1 MSRIL
6 VEYKPDISAIGVN
19 VIENNFP
26 ASMEAIDGSSK
37 QYDLEILMTDIG
49 DILPIEDKQ
58 LLQAMLDEEPPVEY
72 IEL

>member
-26 ASMEAIDGSSK
+26 ASMEAIDGSTK
-37 QYDLEILMTDIG
+37 QYDLETLMADIG
-49 DILPIEDKQ
+49 DILPIEDRS